1 MLSKNGAPSRRSSRV
16 TLRVPVR
23 IYEPDTSKRFL
34 VEEAHAVKVSLWGGL
49 IALQAPV
56 NRNQKLV
63 TVNKATGETTDSR
76 IVYLEPMVA
85 GGSRARLVAI
95 EFLKP
100 SPGFWGVIFPQ
111 SDPGRP
117 QTRGYARRGN

>member
-1 MLSKNGAPSRRSSRV
+1 MPGKNGAPSRRSSRV
-16 TLRVPVR
+16 TLRVPLR

-49 IALQAPV
+49 IALKAPV
-56 NRNQKLV
+56 NRNQQLV

-76 IVYLEPMVA
+76 IVYLGPMVA

-95 EFLKP
+95 EFLRP
-100 SPGFWGVIFPQ
+100 SPGFWGVGFPQ
-111 SDPGRP
+111 PDSGRP
-117 QTRGYARRGN
+117 RVRNYIG